1 MHTTHRK
8 LLLMRHAKSSWD
20 NAHLSDHDRPL
31 ARRGLEAAPEMGL
44 WLAGNG
50 PMPELILCSTAVRT
64 VETTRLMLEALPSPP
79 PVRYVGGLYHAS
91 TASLMTIVGETDS
104 DVGCLMVVGHN
115 PGLQDLLNHYSDKQ
129 VDVPTAT
136 IACLECDS
144 VDWKGFFKSN
154 PQLVFKVTPKHI
166 DY

>member
-1 MHTTHRK
+1 MHTVRRQ

-44 WLAGNG
+44 WLAANG
-50 PMPELILCSTAVRT
+50 PVPELILCSTAVRT

-91 TASLMTIVGETDS
+91 TATLMTIVGEADS
-104 DVGCLMVVGHN
+104 SVKCLMLIGHN
-115 PGLQDLLNHYSDKQ
+115 PGLQDLLNHYSEKQ

-136 IACLECDS
+136 IACLEGVS
-144 VDWKGFFKSN
+144 IDWKDFFKAN
-154 PQLVFKVTPKHI
+154 PKMSFKVTPKHI